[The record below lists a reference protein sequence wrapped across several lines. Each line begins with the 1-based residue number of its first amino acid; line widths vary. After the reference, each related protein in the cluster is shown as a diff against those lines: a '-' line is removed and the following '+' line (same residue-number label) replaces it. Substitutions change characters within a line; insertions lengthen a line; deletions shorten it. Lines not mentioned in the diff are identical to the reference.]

1 MGGGILAEAPAL
13 EEQKDREMFKAMG
26 CDGKELMVV
35 IRLEGEQ
42 VGARKDEVKDFVR
55 MMATVANI
63 QLKHEAVE
71 VVKDPYQW
79 TLIQDARHGWRG
91 DIMVK
96 LAKKEE

>member
-1 MGGGILAEAPAL
+1 MGS
-13 EEQKDREMFKAMG
+13 
-26 CDGKELMVV
+26 DGKELMVV

-63 QLKHEAVE
+63 QLKNEAVE

-96 LAKKEE
+96 LAKKEEVLHMFGALDGKSINVSDGGQI